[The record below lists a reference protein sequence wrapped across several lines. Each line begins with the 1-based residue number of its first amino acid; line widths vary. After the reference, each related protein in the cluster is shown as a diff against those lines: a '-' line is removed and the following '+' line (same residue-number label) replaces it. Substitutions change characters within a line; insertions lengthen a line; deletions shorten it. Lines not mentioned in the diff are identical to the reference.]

1 MHRNKKWLMWILLLP
16 TYFISFFHRTS
27 LSPIGNLLIN
37 QLGVLDKT
45 ATILGILTS
54 VYFFTYGF
62 MQFPSGYL
70 ADKIGPKKIVA
81 FGSIIMGIGTILF
94 AYSNN
99 LYFACF
105 GRFIIGFGASFNF
118 LSLLRIQSN
127 WFEEKEFPLLT
138 GITIFIGNSGALF
151 GLGPF
156 AYLTDLIGLYY
167 SWMIF
172 GIIPVIFGVLIF
184 IFLKDKPDDL
194 LHEQYTDSFIDT
206 FKKVLK
212 EKNNYL
218 SMLAFGL
225 SNGAYM
231 TFVGFCNIPFLMH
244 VYNLSKIEASGMT
257 TFVTLGAVIGCLFNW
272 LKVKIFKVP
281 KHAGIFFLSIALI
294 FWLLIALIRIPPE
307 LLWLNY
313 IIYFLFGIAL
323 SALNLIFTNVR
334 FNNKKEIAA
343 SALAF
348 TNFGGFITIASFQ
361 FIGGFILDLFID
373 KNNTSDQ
380 IVYPYEA
387 YKLLFIILTI
397 IHLLSIITYAF
408 TKKEAL
414 FDKKQAN

>member
-1 MHRNKKWLMWILLLP
+1 MQKNKKWLMWILLLP
-16 TYFISFFHRTS
+16 TYFISFFHRTA
-27 LSPIGNLLIN
+27 LSPIGNLLMN
-37 QLGVLDKT
+37 QFNVLDKT
-45 ATILGILTS
+45 ATILGIMTS

-70 ADKIGPKKIVA
+70 ADKIGPRKIVSI
-81 FGSIIMGIGTILF
+81 GSIVMGLGTILF
-94 AYSNN
+94 AYSKN
-99 LYFACF
+99 LHFAYF

-127 WFEEKEFPLLT
+127 WFKEKEFPFLT

-156 AYLTDLIGLYY
+156 AYLTDLIGLNQ
-167 SWMIF
+167 SLIIF
-172 GIIPVIFGVLIF
+172 GIIPVIFGILIY
-184 IFLKDKPDDL
+184 IFLKDKPEYL
-194 LHEQYTDSFIDT
+194 LHEKYTDSFIDT

-225 SNGAYM
+225 SNGAYL

-244 VYNLSKIEASGMT
+244 IYGLSKIEASVMT

-272 LKVKIFKVP
+272 LKVKLFRVP
-281 KHAGIFFLSIALI
+281 KHAGIFFLSIALF
-294 FWLLIALIRIPPE
+294 FWLFIALIKIPE
-307 LLWLNY
+307 KLLWIYY
-313 IIYFLFGIAL
+313 ILYFLFGIAL

-334 FNNKKEIAA
+334 FNNKKEITA

-348 TNFGGFITIASFQ
+348 TNFGGFISIAVLQ

-373 KNNTSDQ
+373 QKMGTEH
-380 IVYPYEA
+380 IIYPYEA
-387 YKLLFIILTI
+387 YKVLFIILTI
-397 IHLLSIITYAF
+397 IHFFSIITYAF

-414 FDKKQAN
+414 FERK